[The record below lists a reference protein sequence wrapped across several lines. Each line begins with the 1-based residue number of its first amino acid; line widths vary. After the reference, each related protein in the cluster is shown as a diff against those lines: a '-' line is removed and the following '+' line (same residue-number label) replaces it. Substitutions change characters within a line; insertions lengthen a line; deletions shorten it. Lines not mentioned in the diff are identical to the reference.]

1 MTSTP
6 NKRASAGAA
15 VVNANVQSPGKG
27 DAPRFLSLL
36 QEMQNRDVDGGRPG
50 VGARLTP
57 SGKGKERAVEEA
69 GDDLEVTFGLDGYTI
84 SHVAGEESC
93 SDMDISHDDC

>member
-6 NKRASAGAA
+6 NKRAPAA
-15 VVNANVQSPGKG
+15 AVNANVQSPGKG

-50 VGARLTP
+50 VDARLTP
-57 SGKGKERAVEEA
+57 SGKGKERAVEEDA
-69 GDDLEVTFGLDGYTI
+69 RRATENDDDD
-84 SHVAGEESC
+84 AAAREEKRADTSGRG
-93 SDMDISHDDC
+93 S